1 MCLSKIIFWSGLVLL
16 FTPFKLLGW
25 LLILGWLAFHAY
37 LFFGVS
43 STDKPR
49 ASVIDKSTDRV
60 GGLKPFGRFRDLDY
74 YSLKGRTAFHQA
86 LISTKEYYPTGSY
99 VLAEK
104 DELGRIVGGYVTFTG
119 EEADERVRDVSYG
132 VYSRNDEARKNAF
145 VPGFDLVKRKWAEVK
160 GKNMPLYHR
169 THLIPFRYCLNDG
182 EFADVMFAGSARLN
196 MGLKASEG
204 YLPTDEDHAKNVE
217 EILEKTR
224 ISPNHYLDPKSSTHL
239 SLDDFESSIGEFIHR
254 SAEDYYHTYRY
265 GVECY
270 YSGNYMIPSLVAI
283 VLVDIT
289 ANKRLFAATL
299 FNQE

>member
-1 MCLSKIIFWSGLVLL
+1 MCLSKIVFWSGVLLL

-43 STDKPR
+43 ADKPR
-49 ASVIDKSTDRV
+49 ASVIDKSTDSIS
-60 GGLKPFGRFRDLDY
+60 GLKPFGRFRDLDY
-74 YSLKGRTAFHQA
+74 YSLKGRTAFHRA
-86 LISTKEYYPTGSY
+86 LISTRENYPTGSY

-132 VYSRNDEARKNAF
+132 VYSRNDETRKNAF
-145 VPGFDLVKRKWAEVK
+145 VPGFDLVKRKWVEVK

-169 THLIPFRYCLNDG
+169 THLVPFRYCLNDG

-204 YLPTDEDHAKNVE
+204 YFPTDEDHAKNVE
-217 EILEKTR
+217 EILKKTMV
-224 ISPNHYLDPKSSTHL
+224 SPNHYLDPKNSTHL
-239 SLDDFESSIGEFIHR
+239 SLDDFERSIGEFIHR

-270 YSGNYMIPSLVAI
+270 YSGNYMIPSLVAV